1 MNNLEFANV
10 LTEAVKE
17 VIVADADTAMDN
29 DLKEAIWEAIYEQL
43 NKEIH

>member
-10 LTEAVKE
+10 LTEAVKD
-17 VIVADADTAMDN
+17 VIDADADTLMD
-29 DLKEAIWEAIYEQL
+29 DELKVAIWEAIYEQV

>member
-10 LTEAVKE
+10 LTEAVKD
-17 VIVADADTAMDN
+17 IIDADADTLMDGE
-29 DLKEAIWEAIYEQL
+29 LKEAIWEAIYEQV